1 MNLKRI
7 SVRFN
12 LKNELDRKAWEH
24 LQNAKGSKNRAVI
37 SAVNAFFEPDTAP
50 IADVVRRTIKECF
63 QNIAIIQT
71 EPEENLDILSEEENN
86 LLETLDEFLGG

>member
-1 MNLKRI
+1 MSLKRI

-12 LKNELDRKAWEH
+12 LENDVDRKAWEH

-63 QNIAIIQT
+63 QNVAIIQT
-71 EPEENLDILSEEENN
+71 EPEENPDILSEEENN
-86 LLETLDEFLGG
+86 LLDTLDEFLGG